1 MEDTLQNQMIMNLE
15 RFYAVCRDIKDTS
28 LNREFI
34 AFVAVIEKFVFAHKT
49 HSPSLTNI
57 LNCLRGLKYQIIASD
72 IAGFIKKEQ
81 EEIISENEQK
91 KKLFEKEGSTN
102 SSKKSGTKQ
111 LLSQSQ
117 DFQKGSTDLSQHW
130 KNMKDFNPFS
140 SLLKAADDQVEIIK
154 QQGKLA
160 PLTSLEYV
168 LIDALLLPLNDLNNL
183 IKIREKLTHS
193 IE

>member
-1 MEDTLQNQMIMNLE
+1 
-15 RFYAVCRDIKDTS
+15 
-28 LNREFI
+28 
-34 AFVAVIEKFVFAHKT
+34 
-49 HSPSLTNI
+49 
-57 LNCLRGLKYQIIASD
+57 
-72 IAGFIKKEQ
+72 
-81 EEIISENEQK
+81 
-91 KKLFEKEGSTN
+91 
-102 SSKKSGTKQ
+102 
-111 LLSQSQ
+111 
-117 DFQKGSTDLSQHW
+117 
-130 KNMKDFNPFS
+130 MKDFNPFS